1 MNDDTMNNNAA
12 LFQDADAPG
21 TEALTHVHDGMGVVD
36 STGEEVGTVEFV
48 KMGNPRA
55 TTMRGSTDPGGTSIV
70 GMALDAAFGDE
81 PDLPAAKR
89 SQLLRYG
96 YIKVDGSG
104 LGDTDGYVR
113 GDKVADVSGD
123 TVRLTV
129 RKEQLLTE
137 D

>member
-1 MNDDTMNNNAA
+1 MNDDTMRNDAP
-12 LFQDADAPG
+12 LFQDADGPG
-21 TEALTHVHDGMGVVD
+21 NEALAHVRNGMRVVD

-48 KMGNPRA
+48 KMGDPRA
-55 TTMRGSTDPGGTSIV
+55 ATARGSTDPGGTSIV

-81 PDLPAAKR
+81 PDLPEAKR

-104 LGDTDGYVR
+104 LGDTDDYVQ

-123 TVRLTV
+123 TVWLTV
-129 RKEQLLTE
+129 RKEQLLAE